1 MNTLGR
7 MDASEKWMIIW
18 FTPHQTPTLPKWMF
32 FQNFSSNH
40 LCCYSKWLV
49 WHSSTS
55 PKQQRRPLP
64 SLLSLSFF
72 YAIGTGKEK
81 TRVLNSHLAESVE
94 QTRSKVLLLL
104 MLWLDDDS
112 CCCWQLLLAG
122 RRRSSWSVSPWDTSS
137 SCSWVSSWR
146 ACSSSLWTC
155 KSWLTYCICVRIEN
169 IRKLILNENSL
180 VGWRESNT
188 YIIST
193 IYDLHTTPST
203 QKCWRTLVFKFQPG
217 PQFNSLHPPH

>member
-1 MNTLGR
+1 MLQKNGWSSGSHLTKPPPSQNGCSSKTFLQ
-7 MDASEKWMIIW
+7 IIIAA
-18 FTPHQTPTLPKWMF
+18 
-32 FQNFSSNH
+32 
-40 LCCYSKWLV
+40 KWLV

-146 ACSSSLWTC
+146 ACSSSLCTC
-155 KSWLTYCICVRIEN
+155 KSWLTYMCTD
-169 IRKLILNENSL
+169 RKHKKTYFKWKF
-180 VGWRESNT
+180 VGGVER
-188 YIIST
+188 
-193 IYDLHTTPST
+193 
-203 QKCWRTLVFKFQPG
+203 K
-217 PQFNSLHPPH
+217 